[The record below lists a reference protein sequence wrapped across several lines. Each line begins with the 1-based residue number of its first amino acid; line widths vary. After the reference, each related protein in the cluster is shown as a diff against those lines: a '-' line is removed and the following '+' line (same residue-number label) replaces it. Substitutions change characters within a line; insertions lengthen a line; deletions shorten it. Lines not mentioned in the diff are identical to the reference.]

1 MCSLVWEEWDVVDAR
16 YLQNSLTVVQQA
28 FEEEA
33 AAPAMW
39 IVCRAVLDGT
49 LASCSPDP
57 TLSPACRSGPRLPNR
72 LSHLGSS
79 ALGLRDCISAR

>member
-33 AAPAMW
+33 AASPHYGLCDVLCWMALW
-39 IVCRAVLDGT
+39 QAVRQIRLFVAGLLDWAT
-49 LASCSPDP
+49 LVESVV
-57 TLSPACRSGPRLPNR
+57 
-72 LSHLGSS
+72 
-79 ALGLRDCISAR
+79 